1 MSDRFCEAVALAA
14 RLHRGQRRKGNGN
27 PYLSH
32 LLGVA
37 ALVMEAGGDE
47 DECIAALL
55 HDAVE
60 DQGGAATARLIRRR
74 FGVRVAQAVEECTE
88 DRSAGQSWK
97 DRKSASVRRVAQLTP
112 SALLVLSADKLHNAR
127 SLAAAHREAG
137 SGVWNRF
144 HGGRDGTLWYYRAM
158 ADAIVAAGGGPLAGE
173 LEEAVR
179 DLERT
184 VRSGE
189 PVS

>member
-1 MSDRFCEAVALAA
+1 MSDRFCEAVALAS
-14 RLHRGQRRKGNGN
+14 RLHRGQFRKGNGS

-37 ALVMEAGGDE
+37 ALVMDAGGDE

-60 DQGGAATARLIRRR
+60 DQGGAPTAGIIRRR
-74 FGVRVAQAVEECTE
+74 FGSRVAQAVEECTE
-88 DRSAGQSWK
+88 DRSLGQSWK
-97 DRKSASVRRVAQLTP
+97 DRKAASVRRVPKLTP

-127 SLAAAHREAG
+127 SLAAALREAG
-137 SGVWNRF
+137 SGVWARF
-144 HGGRDGTLWYYRAM
+144 HGGRAGTLWYYRAM
-158 ADAIVAAGGGPLAGE
+158 ADAIAAAGGGPLGRE

-179 DLERT
+179 DLERI
-184 VRSGE
+184 VRAGE

>member
-60 DQGGAATARLIRRR
+60 DQGGAATARLISRR
-74 FGVRVAQAVEECTE
+74 FGSRVAQVVEECTE
-88 DRSAGQSWK
+88 DRSAGQSWQ
-97 DRKSASVRRVAQLTP
+97 DRKSASVRRVAKLTP

-137 SGVWNRF
+137 SAVWNRF

>member
-1 MSDRFCEAVALAA
+1 MSDRFCEAVALAS
-14 RLHRGQRRKGNGN
+14 RLHRGQRRKGNGG

-37 ALVMEAGGDE
+37 ALVMDAGGDE

-60 DQGGAATARLIRRR
+60 DQGGAATARVIRRQ
-74 FGVRVAQAVEECTE
+74 FGPRVARAVEECSE
-88 DRSAGQSWK
+88 DRSVGQSWR

-137 SGVWNRF
+137 SAVWARF

-158 ADAIVAAGGGPLAGE
+158 ADAIAAAGGGPLAGE

>member
-1 MSDRFCEAVALAA
+1 MSDRFCEALALATQ
-14 RLHRGQRRKGNGN
+14 LHRGQRRKGNGN

-60 DQGGAATARLIRRR
+60 DQGGAPTARLIRRR
-74 FGVRVAQAVEECTE
+74 FGSRVAQVVEECTE
-88 DRSAGQSWK
+88 DRSVPQSWR
-97 DRKSASVRRVAQLTP
+97 DRKSASVRRVANLTP

-127 SLAAAHREAG
+127 SLTAAHREAG
-137 SGVWNRF
+137 SAVWHRF

-158 ADAIVAAGGGPLAGE
+158 VDAIAAAGGGPLARE
-173 LEEAVR
+173 LEKAVR

-184 VRSGE
+184 VRVGE